1 MLVMGRGFYSAPGN
15 AIPSAIYRGEGVTPS
30 PQPSPVGASRRR
42 ALPGLF
48 PQAVL
53 RPEAERPRSLRGGT
67 LLPRAAGANRRAIS
81 RHRRRG
87 AGRLLPAP
95 FPVRRFAPTSVARD
109 LLHGLSFAAD
119 SYNRFVARGVPVGGS
134 RSARRAAPLARGRFG
149 ANAGFAAVAAL
160 AGAGCTGGADR
171 GVAGPGTVEV
181 VELDIAGIHDGLRSG
196 RFTCEALVEAYLAR
210 IEAYDRRGPALHA
223 IVTVNPEAVTEAR
236 ALDRRIAEN
245 GAFRPLECVPMIVKD
260 NYDTAD
266 LPTSAG
272 SASLRDSRP
281 PDDAFQVARVLEAG
295 AVVLA
300 KSNMAEFAFSPFES
314 LGSVVPG
321 HTRNPYDPYRV
332 PAGSS
337 GGTAAA
343 VAASFGA
350 VGLGTDTGNSIRG
363 PSSHTA
369 LAGIRSTMGLTSR
382 DGIVPLNLYRDIG
395 GPMARTVEDAVRV
408 FEVLAG
414 PDPADAATA
423 GVEREA
429 DYRAALDA
437 SSLAGFRVGVVRQ
450 LSDTETADPE
460 IAALF
465 EQALADLERLGA
477 EVADPV
483 EIGGLDEDL
492 TLWCNPFRAHLEAYL
507 ESLGPGAPARTL
519 AEILDGGDFHPSIE
533 SRLERAQAVEEPP
546 EVECAEALAGAAALR
561 SEVEALFRAESLD
574 ALAYPSWSNPPRLL
588 GDLTTPDGNNSYQL
602 SPPTGFPAVTVPMG
616 FTPAGLPA
624 GLQLLGATLGES
636 TLFRIA
642 YAYEQATER
651 RRPPEATP
659 PLRH

>member
-1 MLVMGRGFYSAPGN
+1 MKS
-15 AIPSAIYRGEGVTPS
+15 PSVP
-30 PQPSPVGASRRR
+30 PP
-42 ALPGLF
+42 PGLF
-48 PQAVL
+48 P
-53 RPEAERPRSLRGGT
+53 RGRS
-67 LLPRAAGANRRAIS
+67 ASAG
-81 RHRRRG
+81 
-87 AGRLLPAP
+87 
-95 FPVRRFAPTSVARD
+95 
-109 LLHGLSFAAD
+109 
-119 SYNRFVARGVPVGGS
+119 SYNSFVARESPGRGNRCVS
-134 RSARRAAPLARGRFG
+134 RAGRVAADRFG
-149 ANAGFAAVAAL
+149 RNAGFAALAAL
-160 AGAGCTGGADR
+160 AALAFAGCSGGADR
-171 GVAGPGTVEV
+171 GAAGRGAPVEV
-181 VELDIAGIHDGLRSG
+181 VELDIAGIHDGLRTG
-196 RFTCEALVEAYLAR
+196 RFTCEALVKAYLAR

-223 IVTVNPEAVTEAR
+223 IVTVNPEAVTKAR
-236 ALDRRIAEN
+236 EIDRRIAESG
-245 GAFRPLECVPMIVKD
+245 GALRPLECVPMIVKD

-266 LPTSAG
+266 LPTTAG
-272 SASLRDSRP
+272 SASLRESRP
-281 PDDAFQVARVLEAG
+281 PDDAFQVGRVREAG

-369 LAGIRSTMGLTSR
+369 LVGIRSTMGLTSR

-408 FEVLAG
+408 FDVLAG
-414 PDPADAATA
+414 PDPADPATA
-423 GVEREA
+423 GAAREA

-437 SSLAGFRVGVVRQ
+437 SPLAGFRIGVVRQ

-460 IAALF
+460 IGALF
-465 EQALADLERLGA
+465 AQALADLERLGA
-477 EVADPV
+477 EIVDPA
-483 EIGGLDEDL
+483 EIPGLDEDR

-507 ESLGPGAPARTL
+507 ESLGPGAPVRAL

-546 EVECAEALAGAAALR
+546 EAECAEALEGAAELR
-561 SEVEALFRAESLD
+561 AEVEALLRAESLD

-602 SPPTGFPAVTVPMG
+602 SPPTGFPAVTAPMG

-624 GLQLLGATLGES
+624 GLQLLGGAFGES

-642 YAYEQATER
+642 YAYEQATEH

-659 PLRH
+659 PLRD